1 MKSIQKA
8 IVVGLLAASL
18 SLGILSVFAHTTSKN
33 DQGIPTFL
41 TLLTR
46 KVNEYEGQH

>member
-8 IVVGLLAASL
+8 MLVGVLAASL
-18 SLGILSVFAHTTSKN
+18 VLGVVTAFADSSSKN
-33 DQGIPTFL
+33 VGATHVA

>member
-1 MKSIQKA
+1 MKFIEKA

-18 SLGILSVFAHTTSKN
+18 SLGILSVFANSTAKTT
-33 DQGIPTFL
+33 QGIPNYI

>member
-8 IVVGLLAASL
+8 MLVGVLAASL
-18 SLGILSVFAHTTSKN
+18 ALGVIAAFADGSSKDSGA
-33 DQGIPTFL
+33 DQPT

>member
-8 IVVGLLAASL
+8 MLVGVLAASL
-18 SLGILSVFAHTTSKN
+18 ALGVVTAFADSSSKHVSAARYA
-33 DQGIPTFL
+33 